1 VKGVAILIAA
11 VLVTATGC
19 GAVGY
24 AERRRSRWYHL
35 RGPLLPW
42 WQTFPF
48 AYGRVRLEPFD
59 RDTCAEQLGT
69 TGELVAGVAAVLLV
83 GLYICAMMSGSVNVP

>member
-1 VKGVAILIAA
+1 VRGVAILIAGI
-11 VLVTATGC
+11 LVTVAGC
-19 GAVGY
+19 VAVVH
-24 AERRRSRWYHL
+24 AERRRSRWYRL

-59 RDTCAEQLGT
+59 RDTWAEQLGT
-69 TGELVAGVAAVLLV
+69 TGELVAGVAAVLLG
-83 GLYICAMMSGSVNVP
+83 GLYVWAMMSGSVNVQ

>member
-11 VLVTATGC
+11 VLVTVAGC
-19 GAVGY
+19 GAVVH
-24 AERRRSRWYHL
+24 AERRRSKWYRL

-48 AYGRVRLEPFD
+48 AYGRVRLEAFD
-59 RDTCAEQLGT
+59 PDTWAEQLGT
-69 TGELVAGVAAVLLV
+69 TGELVAGVAAVLLG
-83 GLYICAMMSGSVNVP
+83 GLYVWAMMSGSVNVQ